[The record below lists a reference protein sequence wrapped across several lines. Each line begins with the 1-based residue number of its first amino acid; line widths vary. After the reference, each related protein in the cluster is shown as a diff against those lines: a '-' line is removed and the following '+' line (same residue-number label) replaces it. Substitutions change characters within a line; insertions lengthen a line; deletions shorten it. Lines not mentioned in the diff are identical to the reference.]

1 MILVPVY
8 NQNAEK
14 VGEIELRE
22 ELFGVE
28 TRPDLFHACVV
39 MHLANGRQGT
49 ASTKRRSEVNRSGRK
64 VWPQKGTGHARQ
76 GDRKA
81 PHWVGGGRP
90 FGPKP
95 RDYSYKMPKK
105 MRRLAIRSALSTKL
119 RENNLII
126 LDKIELPQPKT
137 KEFIKILNNFG
148 LNNVSVLV
156 STPQKDE
163 NIKRAVSNI
172 EKVKLMVASCLNVY
186 DLLKYDYLILTV
198 DAVKKLEETF
208 LPKEDVSEEVL
219 Q

>member
-1 MILVPVY
+1 MIQVPVY
-8 NQNAEK
+8 NQKAEK
-14 VGEIELRE
+14 IGEIELKE

-28 TRPDLFHACVV
+28 KRPDLFYTCVV

-49 ASTKRRSEVNRSGRK
+49 HSTKRRGEVNRSGRK

-95 RDYSYKMPKK
+95 RDYSYKIPKK

-137 KEFIKILNNFG
+137 KELVNILSNFG
-148 LNNVSVLV
+148 LADSKVLIGV
-156 STPQKDE
+156 PNKDE
-163 NIKRAVSNI
+163 NLKRAAMNL
-172 EKVKLMVASCLNVY
+172 EKVKTMMASVLNVY

-198 DAVKKLEETF
+198 DAIPVLEEAF
-208 LPKEDVSEEVL
+208 LK
-219 Q
+219 

>member
-1 MILVPVY
+1 MIQVPVY

-14 VGEIELRE
+14 VSEIELKE
-22 ELFGVE
+22 ELFGVK
-28 TRPDLFHACVV
+28 TRPDLFHMCVV

-49 ASTKRRSEVNRSGRK
+49 HSTKRRSEVNRSGRK

-81 PHWVGGGRP
+81 THWVGGGRP

-119 RENNLII
+119 RENSLII
-126 LDKIELPQPKT
+126 LDKIELSQPKT
-137 KEFIKILNNFG
+137 KEFLKILDNFG
-148 LNNVSVLV
+148 LRNSSVLV
-156 STPQKDE
+156 SLPVKDE
-163 NIKRAVSNI
+163 SVKRATLNIKN
-172 EKVKLMVASCLNVY
+172 VKTMIASCLNVY

-198 DAVKKLEETF
+198 DAISVLEEAF
-208 LPKEDVSEEVL
+208 LK
-219 Q
+219 

>member
-1 MILVPVY
+1 MIQVPVY
-8 NQNAEK
+8 NQKAEK
-14 VGEIELRE
+14 IGEIELSE

-28 TRPDLFHACVV
+28 KRPDLFYTCVV

-49 ASTKRRSEVNRSGRK
+49 HSTKRRGEVNRSGRK

-95 RDYSYKMPKK
+95 RDYSYKIPKK

-119 RENNLII
+119 KENNLII

-137 KEFIKILNNFG
+137 KELVNILNNFG
-148 LNNVSVLV
+148 LAESKVLIGV
-156 STPQKDE
+156 PSKDE
-163 NIKRAVSNI
+163 NLKRAAMNLES
-172 EKVKLMVASCLNVY
+172 VKTMIASVLNVY

-198 DAVKKLEETF
+198 DAIPVLEEAF
-208 LPKEDVSEEVL
+208 LK
-219 Q
+219 